1 MSDTVYRQKSTIPVK
16 LLDTLFGKPVKV
28 MPKFEFDSAI
38 NPVVNLKPASTSRE
52 VPSSSDVLWSSMV
65 KEIDFETLGNN
76 LAKYEKDFS
85 LSTIKMFQQYL
96 EGKMTDVEDIDEW
109 VDTYILYLGC
119 SQIRRYSCP

>member
-1 MSDTVYRQKSTIPVK
+1 MSDTVYRQESTIPVK
-16 LLDTLFGKPVKV
+16 PLDTLFGKPVKV
-28 MPKFEFDSAI
+28 ISKFKFDSAI

-52 VPSSSDVLWSSMV
+52 VPSSPDVLWSSIV
-65 KEIDFETLGNN
+65 KEIDFETLGNR
-76 LAKYEKDFS
+76 LAKYEKDFG